1 VTTLGLSIP
10 LLDEQDGCAREA
22 RALAEALDTARIPH
36 HIVLVNNGS
45 SDGTPDIIEELAR
58 ELPGVSAH
66 HLEVNAGY
74 GGGILAGL
82 TQLDTDWQGWHWG
95 DGQIRPAIVV
105 AACRRMAQGDVDLVK
120 ARRVQR
126 DDGWQR
132 WAISTGYNRVACP
145 ALGVHVPDVNGCPK
159 IFTRQALA
167 KLAPRSSDWLLDLE
181 VMLGAQRAGLAI
193 AQIEATM
200 HVRVGGASKVKLAT
214 VAEFLKSMALARIGR
229 APWER
234 DRQEG

>member
-1 VTTLGLSIP
+1 MKTLGLSIP

-22 RALAEALDTARIPH
+22 RALVAALDAASIPH

-45 SDGTPDIIEELAR
+45 TDATPQIIEDLAR
-58 ELPGVSAH
+58 ELPGVQAL
-66 HLEVNAGY
+66 HLAQNAGY

-82 TQLDTDWQGWHWG
+82 AALDTDWQGWHWG

-105 AACRRMAQGDVDLVK
+105 AACQRMARGDLDLVK

-132 WAISTGYNRVACP
+132 WVVSTGYNRVACP
-145 ALGVHVPDVNGCPK
+145 TLGVQLPDVNGCPK

-167 KLAPRSSDWLLDLE
+167 RLAPRSRDWLLDLE
-181 VMLGAQRAGLAI
+181 VVLGAQRAGMAVDDVQAI
-193 AQIEATM
+193 M
-200 HVRVGGASKVKLAT
+200 HARQGGASKVRLAT
-214 VAEFLKSMALARIGR
+214 VAEFVRAMALVRAGR

-234 DRQEG
+234 NGR